1 MNHKRCHRRRFCYIT
16 LICYSS
22 DRSLFWHYPLLLV
35 RCAGIKWWW
44 SARCVMRRTRL
55 CGWSVFRESGRFKG
69 ERHCLHAASCNSSFG
84 NIHKEKK
91 NMSDSWLPRATEWC
105 FMEVLCLGS
114 LNTLKLAQEKAWPGW
129 PQMRWPLSFL
139 MEPPGCRPANYE
151 GPKERVAAGLQWPPV
166 PCLSQ

>member
-1 MNHKRCHRRRFCYIT
+1 MQNKTSPPHLTQYIKVKLMNHKRCQRRRFCYIT

-22 DRSLFWHYPLLLV
+22 DRSLLWHYPLLLV

-44 SARCVMRRTRL
+44 SARCVMRRARL

-69 ERHCLHAASCNSSFG
+69 ERHYLHAALCNSSFG

-114 LNTLKLAQEKAWPGW
+114 LNTFKTSPGKSLAR
-129 PQMRWPLSFL
+129 M
-139 MEPPGCRPANYE
+139 
-151 GPKERVAAGLQWPPV
+151 AADEMTSLIFDGAPRLQA
-166 PCLSQ
+166 S